1 MAERVVVRRL
11 LLNMLRYLPVFLP
24 WQLAFQFTFLSF
36 KYHSKLDISWNL
48 THLFHSYSSRFG
60 EEARFTSNQT
70 AQEKARGKHNFH
82 KFSLRGQKLP
92 CKLDI
97 FWSSTIC
104 SNLRVLQID
113 EHEKNM
119 RENSKNKILAFIKS
133 ALWYWSEAESS

>member
-60 EEARFTSNQT
+60 EEARFTSNQI

-82 KFSLRGQKLP
+82 KFSLRGGKSCL
-92 CKLDI
+92 KTGYFLI
-97 FWSSTIC
+97 KH
-104 SNLRVLQID
+104 NLFKSQGAAND

-133 ALWYWSEAESS
+133 ALWYWTEAESS